1 MITRTPSPSPSP
13 SLRLFARGICGLP
26 TGASPWQQ
34 LSIIL
39 QRDSSASV
47 SAFAA
52 QSTATEQPP
61 IWLNVTIM
69 CMQICVCVCVCVCV
83 RVCVCGL
90 PFYATS
96 GEKKGIV
103 SPEVNVILAP
113 VCEYSLSSLPHS
125 ALSWSSYD
133 RQILKSVLPVSA
145 QSSAWLMLTPGKCI
159 IPF

>member
-1 MITRTPSPSPSP
+1 MITRTPSPSP

-69 CMQICVCVCVCVCV
+69 CMQICVCVCACVCM
-83 RVCVCGL
+83 RSSILCYIRRKKRYC
-90 PFYATS
+90 FTWSKCHTS
-96 GEKKGIV
+96 TSLWIFLIFFTVFCIELKLIWQTNFKKC
-103 SPEVNVILAP
+103 AP
-113 VCEYSLSSLPHS
+113 CFGAIFSLTHANS
-125 ALSWSSYD
+125 
-133 RQILKSVLPVSA
+133 R
-145 QSSAWLMLTPGKCI
+145 
-159 IPF
+159 